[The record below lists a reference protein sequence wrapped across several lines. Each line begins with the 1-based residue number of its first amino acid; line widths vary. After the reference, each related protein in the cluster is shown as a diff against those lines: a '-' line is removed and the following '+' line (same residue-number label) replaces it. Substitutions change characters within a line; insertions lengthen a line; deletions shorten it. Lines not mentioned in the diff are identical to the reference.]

1 MKVYN
6 TNLLNNKQR
15 FPIAI
20 GVGIVSAIV
29 CAFGF
34 ALFESMIRW
43 HISLLYV
50 VMAYAIS
57 SAIKYF
63 GKGVQPKFS
72 ILGVACF
79 LLSLVLGFI
88 FYYSMLGGFSFELL
102 PYYLSMMMRSI
113 TRISING
120 IFEMLCIAYS
130 IYLAFYNSRII

>member
-20 GVGIVSAIV
+20 IAGVVSAIA

-34 ALFESMIRW
+34 ALFEKMVGW

-50 VMAYAIS
+50 AMAYGIS
-57 SAIKYF
+57 SAIKYY

-72 ILGVACF
+72 IIGVVCF
-79 LLSLVLGFI
+79 VLSVVLGFL
-88 FYYSMLGGFSFELL
+88 FYYSMVAGFSFAML
-102 PYYLSMMMRSI
+102 PYYFSMMVRSI
-113 TRISING
+113 TTLTPSG
-120 IFEMLCIAYS
+120 IFEMLCLAYS